1 MPATNNKLISPR
13 LSHPWTSR
21 KSTQEAT
28 LLRSLLFSLQMQILL
43 KRSHR
48 LEMAAEAKQQHLTR
62 ARAIKIIN
70 IINETRTAPEKV
82 DRKAREAITIRV
94 DMVVTV
100 VEAPLLQT
108 RELVV
113 EWAVETV
120 GMAT

>member
-1 MPATNNKLISPR
+1 
-13 LSHPWTSR
+13 
-21 KSTQEAT
+21 
-28 LLRSLLFSLQMQILL
+28 MQILL